1 MTRLLEENN
10 KEINRAVSPVKK
22 TSEKWT
28 LLSFYLAQPA
38 KGRLGVDMVAP
49 RPAAARPLLAA
60 LAAAAL
66 LPAAGRPI
74 STTDRSAA
82 YSVQLM
88 TGAIYPK
95 GAEPAGLRTVVM
107 TKKGGKKYR
116 CHLPQPPSNE
126 SKPDA
131 GAAPPAQPVDEFLGP
146 LVGQC
151 YLKPE
156 GWWTYEVCLSRRIRQ
171 YHQEKQAMVKGAD
184 GKPTPTGPG
193 QITQA

>member
-1 MTRLLEENN
+1 M
-10 KEINRAVSPVKK
+10 ASAPC
-22 TSEKWT
+22 
-28 LLSFYLAQPA
+28 AP
-38 KGRLGVDMVAP
+38 P
-49 RPAAARPLLAA
+49 RPGARRALRSVLLLLQLTGSLAPTVFDSIQKDVAADDGPKVRSRASDPAPTHSTARG
-60 LAAAAL
+60 
-66 LPAAGRPI
+66 PAFAWQ
-74 STTDRSAA
+74 
-82 YSVQLM
+82 YSVQLL
-88 TGAIYPK
+88 TGALRM
-95 GAEPAGLRTVVM
+95 PASTPSVVM

>member
-1 MTRLLEENN
+1 M
-10 KEINRAVSPVKK
+10 
-22 TSEKWT
+22 
-28 LLSFYLAQPA
+28 
-38 KGRLGVDMVAP
+38 
-49 RPAAARPLLAA
+49 
-60 LAAAAL
+60 
-66 LPAAGRPI
+66 
-74 STTDRSAA
+74 TDRSAA

>member
-1 MTRLLEENN
+1 MTRLLEEN
-10 KEINRAVSPVKK
+10 KSPGN
-22 TSEKWT
+22 THPFN
-28 LLSFYLAQPA
+28 LGFYFAQT
-38 KGRLGVDMVAP
+38 GILGVDGVDMVAP
-49 RPAAARPLLAA
+49 RPAAALPLLAA

-171 YHQEKQAMVKGAD
+171 YHQEKQATVKGAD